1 MSDCGGPSY
10 YPSPHTELEASL
22 KQEAGLPSLN
32 SASQGLAQD
41 LAHHKYSINICWVNE
56 QIGKGWGGGGVQG

>member
-41 LAHHKYSINICWVNE
+41 LAHHKYSINIC
-56 QIGKGWGGGGVQG
+56 

>member
-1 MSDCGGPSY
+1 MVTGKFRQWAEDKLIFDCGGPSY

-22 KQEAGLPSLN
+22 EQEVGLLSLN

-41 LAHHKYSINICWVNE
+41 LAHHKYSINIC
-56 QIGKGWGGGGVQG
+56 